1 MAGYSG
7 VQTSPFFAVP
17 CEVMFNSDCKP
28 ELTASLSFVE
38 DDQFVQIKSK
48 PTNNELRGRVV
59 DYLNSVVR
67 EKKKAEAKKKTEARM
82 ENIKGRTMRMS
93 ACITLCH

>member
-1 MAGYSG
+1 MQAGADSFLIFCSFENL
-7 VQTSPFFAVP
+7 VSTAVKK
-17 CEVMFNSDCKP
+17 C
-28 ELTASLSFVE
+28 LQ
-38 DDQFVQIKSK
+38 DDQFFQIKSK

-82 ENIKGRTMRMS
+82 KNIKGRTMRVS

>member
-1 MAGYSG
+1 MQAGANS
-7 VQTSPFFAVP
+7 FFILCSFENLVSAAVKK
-17 CEVMFNSDCKP
+17 C
-28 ELTASLSFVE
+28 LQ